1 MKSASKYTLAHAALI
16 AALGLFAGGTAANA
30 ADLGGN
36 CCADLEERIAELE
49 ATTARK
55 GNRKVSLTVTG
66 WVNEA
71 LFFWDDGV
79 EKNVYEGTNDLERT
93 RVQFTGKAK
102 ITSDL
107 SAGYRLELGFR
118 GQNSGKFDQDS
129 QANVGTADVRHSSWY
144 IESASLGKLTVGQT
158 GTATYHLLDD
168 ADLTNTR
175 NFADAEG
182 ASVAQGAFF
191 LRSGGKKIN
200 GLRWTDVMR
209 GFNNSTPGQSGRR
222 GAVKYDTPTIAGFSV
237 TAAWG
242 DDDLG
247 DVALTYKGDI
257 GDIKLAFKAG
267 YGQATDETNEK
278 CHTAGG
284 SVHQDCEWWGVAG
297 TVMHAPTGLY
307 VYAGYGNQ
315 QDNTRGTDPKIVAST
330 VDDDTTWFVQGGIEK
345 AFMPLGKTTIFGEY
359 RKDDA
364 GSNVGKSVVDAG
376 SAIRSSDLNFIG
388 AGVIQNIEAAAMDL
402 YVIYRH
408 AEGDTTDFKGVKTNL
423 DDFDMVMTG
432 AMIKF

>member
-1 MKSASKYTLAHAALI
+1 MISASKNKLAHAALI
-16 AALGLFAGGTAANA
+16 AAFGLCAGGTSANA

-49 ATTARK
+49 ATAARK
-55 GNRKVSLTVTG
+55 GNRKVSLTITG

-71 LFFWDDGV
+71 VYFWDDGV
-79 EKNVYEGTNDLERT
+79 EKNTYVGTNDLERT

-102 ITSDL
+102 ITDDW
-107 SAGYRLELGFR
+107 SAGYRLEFGVR
-118 GQNSGKFDQDS
+118 ANNSGKFDQDS
-129 QANVGTADVRHSSWY
+129 DAPTNAVDVRQSNWY
-144 IESASLGKLTVGQT
+144 LESKTLGKFTVGQT

-168 ADLTNTR
+168 ADLANTR

-200 GLRWTDVMR
+200 GLRWTDVLR

-222 GAVKYDTPTIAGFSV
+222 EVVKYDSPAIAGFSV

-257 GDIKLAFKAG
+257 GDFKLAFKAG
-267 YGQATDETNEK
+267 YGQLTDEAEK
-278 CHTAGG
+278 CHTGGG
-284 SVHQDCEWWGVAG
+284 SVHQDCEWWGIAG

-307 VYAGYGNQ
+307 VYAGYGDQ
-315 QDNTRGTDPKIVAST
+315 KDNTRGTDPALVANT
-330 VDDDTTWFVQGGIEK
+330 VNDDTTWFVQGGIEQK
-345 AFMPLGKTTIFGEY
+345 FIPLGKTTVFGEF
-359 RKDDA
+359 RKDEA
-364 GSNVGKSVVDAG
+364 GSNPGKSVVAG
-376 SAIRSSDLNFIG
+376 GSTIRSSDIDFIG
-388 AGVIQNIEAAAMDL
+388 AGVIQNIDAAAMDL
-402 YVIYRH
+402 YLIYRH
-408 AEGDTTDFKGVKTNL
+408 ADGDTTDFKGVKTKL
-423 DDFDMVMTG
+423 DDFDMVMGG
-432 AMIKF
+432 AMIRF